1 MQAIEIYLHLVA
13 QMRDGVSA
21 LPDVVLLKNSFF
33 YTKLM
38 QEGYVYDNVKNWTRR
53 MGDLLAR
60 DKILIPLNKDGNHW
74 VRPFISCTF

>member
-1 MQAIEIYLHLVA
+1 LQAIEIYLHLVA
-13 QMRDGVSA
+13 QMRDEVKL

-33 YTKLM
+33 YTRAM

-60 DKILIPLNKDGNHW
+60 DKILIPVNKDGNHW
-74 VRPFISCTF
+74 VRPFISYTF

>member
-13 QMRDGVSA
+13 QMRDGVSV

-38 QEGYVYDNVKNWTRR
+38 QEDYVYGNVKTWTRR

-60 DKILIPLNKDGNHW
+60 DKILIPVNKDGNHW
-74 VRPFISCTF
+74 VRRVISRKF

>member
-33 YTKLM
+33 YTKLL
-38 QEGYVYDNVKNWTRR
+38 QEGYVYANVQTWTRL
-53 MGDLLAR
+53 MGDVLAR
-60 DKILIPLNKDGNHW
+60 DKILIPVNKDGNHW
-74 VRPFISCTF
+74 VRRVISRKF